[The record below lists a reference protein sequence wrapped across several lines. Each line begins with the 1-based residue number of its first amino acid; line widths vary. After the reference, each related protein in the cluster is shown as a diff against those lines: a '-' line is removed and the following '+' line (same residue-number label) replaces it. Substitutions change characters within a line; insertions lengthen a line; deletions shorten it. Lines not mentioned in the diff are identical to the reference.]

1 MNIDYFFHRTML
13 RHLPILFTA
22 LFLMACMPRVSVNL
36 TDSRPQDLSREQV
49 AIVEVG
55 DPVPEN
61 AEKLGE
67 LSVDDKRLF
76 AYGDYPIVIGAAAE
90 KVWESGGNV
99 LQLTEKH
106 KSPLIT
112 WNDRSRVAG
121 NILFVPD
128 LDSVKTSRM
137 ISTYQ
142 TNIPLEK
149 RTFELSLGF
158 SGPPMFTFENIAPA
172 TEQDLYIISARTAGV
187 IALQGAWQFHK
198 RWAVI
203 ASLGYSHMD
212 IKYEDLYTEITRRQ
226 DNSEVFTSFAGMRYY
241 YISRSAFKMYASAQC
256 GLMLHSGGKDYWNGL
271 YYPNRVGLQL
281 TFIGIQFGKKWF
293 GEIEFYGLGDYYAT
307 VFPGCGGRVGF
318 GYRF

>member
-22 LFLMACMPRVSVNL
+22 LFLMACMPRASVNL
-36 TDSRPQDLSREQV
+36 TDSRPQDFTREQV
-49 AIVEVG
+49 AIVEIG

-67 LSVDDKRLF
+67 LSVDDDGLLTF
-76 AYGDYPIVIGAAAE
+76 GDYSVVILAAAE
-90 KVWESGGNV
+90 KVWEAGGNV
-99 LQLTEKH
+99 LQLTEKY
-106 KSPLIT
+106 KAPLIT

-137 ISTYQ
+137 ISTFQ
-142 TNIPLEK
+142 PNIPLEK

-158 SGPPMFTFENIAPA
+158 SGPPFIGQNVPA
-172 TEQDLYIISARTAGV
+172 TEQYQYNITTRTAGV

-198 RWAVI
+198 EWAVI

-212 IKYEDLYTEITRRQ
+212 IKYEDLYTEITRRR
-226 DNSEVFTSFAGMRYY
+226 DYTEVFTAFAGMRYY

-256 GLMLHSGGKDYWNGL
+256 GLLLHSGGKDYWNRVS
-271 YYPNRVGLQL
+271 YPNRVGVQL
-281 TFIGIQFGKKWF
+281 TIFGIQFGKKWF
-293 GEIEFYGLGDYYAT
+293 GEIEFYGLGDYYYT
-307 VFPGCGGRVGF
+307 LFPGCGGRVGF